1 MMTEV
6 FQATQR
12 GSASLEIVQVLIA
25 GILTF
30 DLMDRVTGTSWSVFE
45 EAWARQT
52 IAAIV
57 VKYPA
62 AWLGISVACWMIFSQ
77 FTSLSFE
84 SVRAKEVGK

>member
-1 MMTEV
+1 MTEV

-52 IAAIV
+52 IAVV

-62 AWLGISVACWMIFSQ
+62 AWLGISLVCWIIFSQ